1 MKKALLIMSALLA
14 LVACNKETPVK
25 ESAIDPSKIVFNI
38 NVENGEATKGVK
50 TVWQSGDVVY
60 AFFQENTSQYVK
72 MTYNGTTWDFTDKSG
87 GTTFSGLVLSASGKK
102 LSAIYMP
109 GFVCSAAPTWSTDRW
124 TFGTV
129 GGHYQT
135 AASDYTVTSTSE
147 VNTLSATLHMVAPA
161 NIMQVCIPA
170 PNPASGNEYVLTATH
185 FIPFS
190 FSGIVPGEA
199 AAYGAGTNGFPITAY
214 KGTMG
219 GEEAYYF
226 WGILEGT
233 SLGTT
238 SYTFQLVERNADK
251 KYAISSKSQTIN
263 TNFTGSAAIKLS
275 TNLVDNGKFV
285 SLGYDGGPLWAT
297 GNLKEA
303 SPFIADPLEAGNY
316 YKWGYTTPYDVT
328 GITDAYNNYKIAA
341 GFMDTAAAKNSNW
354 CIPTIAQFD
363 ALISDSNTNAKTE
376 SESWKTGWTTL
387 GGNNGGR
394 LITSKANGI
403 SLFFAAAGYYLNGSL
418 GYAGNYGY
426 CWSSTPYDSYY
437 DKTYYL
443 GFNSYDISKY
453 GDVRYYGFS
462 VRPVKP

>member
-1 MKKALLIMSALLA
+1 MKKTLLIMSAVFA
-14 LVACNKETPVK
+14 LIACNKEAPVK

-38 NVENGEATKGVK
+38 TVENGDATKGVK
-50 TVWQSGDVVY
+50 TAWQSGDVVY
-60 AFFQENTSQYVK
+60 VFFQENTSQYVK
-72 MTYNGTTWDFTDKSG
+72 MTYNGTTWDFTDKDD

-275 TNLVDNGKFV
+275 THLVDNGKFV
-285 SLGYDGGPLWAT
+285 SLGYAGSPLWAT
-297 GNLKEA
+297 GNLSK
-303 SPFIADPLEAGNY
+303 SQGIVGPLEAGDYFRYGNINS
-316 YKWGYTTPYDVT
+316 YKSGQDMYEGTENPLNQEV
-328 GITDAYNNYKIAA
+328 DAAY
-341 GFMDTAAAKNSNW
+341 GVDHSW
-354 CIPTIAQFD
+354 RIPTKVQLEALID
-363 ALISDSNTNAKTE
+363 ALNTTTDWE
-376 SESWKTGWTTL
+376 TGWTSI
-387 GGNNGGR
+387 GNDNAG
-394 LITSKANGI
+394 LLVTSNSNGI
-403 SLFFAAAGYYLNGSL
+403 SLFIAAAGYYENDSPVFKGS
-418 GYAGNYGY
+418 AGKL
-426 CWSSTPYDSYY
+426 WSSTP
-437 DKTYYL
+437 
-443 GFNSYDISKY
+443 NSSDGYFLNCDGPLTVTSSSRLDGNSI
-453 GDVRYYGFS
+453 
-462 VRPVKP
+462 RPVKAAAGSGI

>member
-1 MKKALLIMSALLA
+1 MSALLA

-38 NVENGEATKGVK
+38 TVENGDATKGVK
-50 TVWQSGDVVY
+50 TAWQSGDVVY

-72 MTYNGTTWDFTDKSG
+72 MTYNGTTWDFTDKND

-109 GFVCSAAPTWSTDRW
+109 SFVCSAAPTWSTDRW

-135 AASDYTVTSTSE
+135 AASDYTVTSTSD

-219 GEEAYYF
+219 SDEAYYF

-285 SLGYDGGPLWAT
+285 SLGYAGGPLWAT
-297 GNLKEA
+297 GNLSKTA
-303 SPFIADPLEAGNY
+303 KKIVDPLEAGEY
-316 YKWGYTTPYDVT
+316 FMYGLTEPYSSSQTAYTGNEKPLSTSADV
-328 GITDAYNNYKIAA
+328 AYSVN
-341 GFMDTAAAKNSNW
+341 TSW
-354 CIPTIAQFD
+354 RIPTEAQID
-363 ALISDSNTNAKTE
+363 ALISDSNTNAKTK

-394 LITSKANGI
+394 LITSKVNGI
-403 SLFFAAAGYYLNGSL
+403 SLFFAAAGYYNDGSL
-418 GYAGNYGY
+418 SNAGNYGY
-426 CWSSTPYDSYY
+426 CWSSTPSDSYNNY
-437 DKTYYL
+437 SFYL
-443 GFNSYDISKY
+443 SFNSYDISKF
-453 GDVRYYGFS
+453 GDRRHFGFS

>member
-1 MKKALLIMSALLA
+1 MKKALLIMSAVFA
-14 LVACNKETPVK
+14 LVACNKENPVK

-50 TVWQSGDVVY
+50 TTWENGDDVY
-60 AFFQENTSQYVK
+60 VFFEDNTTQYVK
-72 MTYNGTTWDFTDKSG
+72 MTYNGSSWSYKDKDG
-87 GTTFSGLVLSASGKK
+87 GTAFSGLTLATSGKK
-102 LSAIYMP
+102 LSAVYMP
-109 GFVCSAAPTWSTDRW
+109 DFVCSAAPTWSTDRW

-135 AASDYTVTSTSE
+135 AASDYTVTSTSD

-219 GEEAYYF
+219 SDEAYYF

-297 GNLKEA
+297 GNLSK
-303 SPFIADPLEAGNY
+303 SQGIVDPLEAGDYFRYGNINPY
-316 YKWGYTTPYDVT
+316 QGEQSSYSGTEDPLDKEADAAYKV
-328 GITDAYNNYKIAA
+328 NN
-341 GFMDTAAAKNSNW
+341 SW
-354 CIPTIAQFD
+354 RIPTKDQLL
-363 ALISDSNTNAKTE
+363 ALINDSNTTMVWE
-376 SESWKTGWTTL
+376 EGWTSI
-387 GGNNGGR
+387 GNKNAG
-394 LITSKANGI
+394 LLVTSNSNGI
-403 SLFFAAAGYYLNGSL
+403 SLFIAAAGYYENSEQRFKGSDGKL
-418 GYAGNYGY
+418 
-426 CWSSTPYDSYY
+426 WSSTPNGSSDG
-437 DKTYYL
+437 YYL
-443 GFNSYDISKY
+443 
-453 GDVRYYGFS
+453 YYGS
-462 VRPVKP
+462 ESQTVTSQNRLDGNSIRPVKAAAGSGS